1 MVHVTID
8 GQTLEVPHGTTV
20 LEASKSAG
28 IHIPTLCHFEH
39 LLPYGG
45 CRLCM
50 VEVEGARV
58 LQPSC
63 TLPVFNDMVVRTNT
77 PQIKEAREFILTM
90 LFSERNHFCRYCQVS
105 GGDCELQNAAL
116 DEGMDHWPIPP
127 IWEPYPVDASHP
139 YFVLDHNR
147 CILCRRCIRA
157 CGELVGNYTLG
168 SAERG
173 AETMVVADNGVPL
186 GESTCIRCGTCIS
199 VCPTGALIN
208 RQSAYRGRIVDADH
222 TKSICVGCSVG
233 CGIELVTRD
242 NQLLEI
248 NGDWD
253 APANTGLLCELGR
266 FTPIYEERQRLT
278 SPLVRKDGQLKTA
291 TWGEALSLIA
301 AQFKPLADQNG
312 VGLAALASTRLSA
325 ESLALFKELFVDRL
339 HAGTVASVEEYFT
352 SSAELD
358 RENPDLVGS
367 VEDIKQ
373 SDCVFVFGA
382 DLFQSH
388 QVAGFFIK
396 RNLPDKTK
404 LIVIDPADN
413 GMDQQALFTLKP
425 KKGGDADLLLGL
437 IAGINTL
444 ELSRNKNG
452 YDLDEFTLARV
463 SASTGIAEAE
473 ILNACR
479 ALGMAEKPVLIYGK
493 GLTGSFTG
501 DSAESIRLLIDL
513 AEMTGAKMISP
524 RGRANSLAA
533 EAYGLANRFSP
544 GGRHA
549 VFVALG
555 DDRIS
560 QRQIQLLEEAP
571 FLAVQASYASQLT
584 AMADVVLP
592 VKNWTEQDGHYLNME
607 GRLQQTHKALL
618 APEGIRSNVEVLT
631 EIADVLGYKLQ
642 TSWETALTPYT
653 ISSPA
658 LA

>member
-1 MVHVTID
+1 MVHLTID
-8 GQTLEVPHGTTV
+8 GQSIEVPVGTTV

-28 IHIPTLCHFEH
+28 INIPTLCNFEH

-63 TLPVFNDMVVRTNT
+63 TLPVFEGMVVKTNT

-90 LFSERNHFCRYCQVS
+90 LFSERNHFCMYCQVS

-116 DEGMDHWPIPP
+116 AEGMDHWPIPP
-127 IWEPYPVDASHP
+127 NWEPYPVDASHP

-157 CGELVGNYTLG
+157 CGELVGNFTLG

-173 AETMVVADNGVPL
+173 AKTMVVADNGVPI
-186 GESTCIRCGTCIS
+186 GESSCIRCGTCIS
-199 VCPTGALIN
+199 VCPTGALID
-208 RQSAYRGRIVDADH
+208 RQSAYRGRIVDAHH
-222 TKSICVGCSVG
+222 TKSVCVGCSVG

-253 APANTGLLCELGR
+253 SPVNAGLLCELGR
-266 FTPIYEERQRLT
+266 FTPVYEERQRLMT
-278 SPLVRKDGQLKTA
+278 PLVRKDGQLKAA
-291 TWGEALSLIA
+291 TWGEALAAIA
-301 AQFKPLADQNG
+301 VQFKPLAGQNG
-312 VGLAALASTRLSA
+312 IGLAALASTRLSA
-325 ESLALFKELFVDRL
+325 ESLALFKELFIDRL
-339 HAGTVASVEEYFT
+339 QAGTVASIEEHFT
-352 SSAELD
+352 SSADLD
-358 RENPDLVGS
+358 RGNPDLLADV
-367 VEDIKQ
+367 DAIKQ
-373 SDCVFVFGA
+373 SDCIFVFGA
-382 DLFQSH
+382 DLFKSH

-396 RNLPDKTK
+396 RNLPEKTK
-404 LIVIDPADN
+404 LIVIDPAEN
-413 GMDQQALFTLKP
+413 TMDRQALFMLKP
-425 KKGGDADLLLGL
+425 KKGQDADLLLGL

-444 ELSRNKNG
+444 GLARVNNG
-452 YDLDEFTLARV
+452 FDLDEFTLARV

-473 ILNACR
+473 ILNASR

-493 GLTGSFTG
+493 GLTSSLAAGSP
-501 DSAESIRLLIDL
+501 DPIQLVIDL
-513 AEMTGAKMISP
+513 AKLTGSKVISP

-533 EAYGLANRFSP
+533 EAFGLANRFTP
-544 GGRHA
+544 GGRRA
-549 VFVALG
+549 VYVALG
-555 DDRIS
+555 DDLIS

-592 VKNWTEQDGHYLNME
+592 VELWTEQDGHFLNME
-607 GRLQQTHKALL
+607 GRLQQAHKAMCS
-618 APEGIRSNVEVLT
+618 PEGIRSNTEVIK
-631 EIADVLGYKLQ
+631 EIADVLGYELQ
-642 TSWETALTPYT
+642 GSWETTLAPYIT
-653 ISSPA
+653 KSSA